1 MPRDRTTRKHLRINP
16 HGFDNSREKAAT
28 KSAHRKQNSKFR
40 LYVRRDD
47 HRAKSFAVSR
57 AALAQYC
64 NADAAFDVN
73 NAADPTSNNSEARFA
88 SANTWLHET
97 ALARGWGL
105 MCQSRLTRRSLLRA
119 ESSCPNKAAKPC
131 EPPSLASWNGE
142 KARRTMDPD
151 DTSSILWRR
160 RCYKRV
166 IERSTWNCFCVTA
179 ACSNGAAVEICS
191 AADHI
196 GGGAYLNS
204 FSFLSDAIITQ
215 SRARRDRKAASRR
228 KNPRRLKDF

>member
-1 MPRDRTTRKHLRINP
+1 MALTTHVRRPLRRARIANRIRNL
-16 HGFDNSREKAAT
+16 GCTCDGTIIEQKALLSRELLSPSTAT
-28 KSAHRKQNSKFR
+28 QTPLLMSIMLPIQLATIVKPDLPQLTRGFMRR
-40 LYVRRDD
+40 L
-47 HRAKSFAVSR
+47 
-57 AALAQYC
+57 
-64 NADAAFDVN
+64 
-73 NAADPTSNNSEARFA
+73 
-88 SANTWLHET
+88 W
-97 ALARGWGL
+97 RGAGGL

-142 KARRTMDPD
+142 KTRRTMDPD

-196 GGGAYLNS
+196 GGGAY
-204 FSFLSDAIITQ
+204 
-215 SRARRDRKAASRR
+215 
-228 KNPRRLKDF
+228 